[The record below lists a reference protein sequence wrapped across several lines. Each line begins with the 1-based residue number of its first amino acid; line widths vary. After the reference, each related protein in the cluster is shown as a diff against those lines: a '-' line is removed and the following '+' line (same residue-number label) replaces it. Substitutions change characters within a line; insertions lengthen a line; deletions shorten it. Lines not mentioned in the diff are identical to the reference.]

1 MFTIPNPQD
10 PQGLGPNLYRTIM
23 PSQGAANSEESLLR
37 TLIDHIPDV
46 VYMKDQQSRFV
57 AANLAMA
64 KLFNLTKVEEL
75 YGKTDFDFCPQKLAT
90 EYFRDEQRLFETGEA
105 IVSKEEVSQSAD
117 GKPQTLMVTKTP
129 LRDEKGNIVGLV
141 GIGRDVTEI
150 TLARQK
156 LKQQSQELQHRNT
169 LIDFEREQLQ
179 TLIDNIPDFIYFKDR
194 ESRYIN
200 GNNKFYH
207 GFNASCIEE
216 IIGKQDFDLLS
227 KEDAQ
232 RFYDDEVALF
242 ETGETLTKEEQS
254 KDKHGK
260 PVVLHT
266 TKTPIV
272 DKNSQEIIGLVGIS
286 RDITEIKA
294 AREELTSRAE
304 ALLRQKEDLTQTLDQ
319 LKQAQSQLVQSEKMA
334 SLGVLTAGIAHE
346 INNPINFVYAG
357 VNSMGKDFEDVK
369 AVVAQLR
376 LLSQAEDPAAAIA
389 KLEEIRKEVYFDEA
403 FEALEETLKDIKL
416 GATRITEIVA
426 GLSKFSR
433 LGKEDWQLSNLHE
446 DLESV
451 LVLLKNKYKTHIKI
465 ERDFAPDLPSVV
477 CFPGK
482 LNQAFMNIISNA
494 IDAIDAHSEDGTIRI
509 STRAN
514 DTSVFISIA
523 DTGTGMDEHVRSKIF
538 DPFFTTKSIGKGTG
552 LGLSITYSIIQDHQ
566 GSLHLTTEPGK
577 GSTFIIE
584 LPIEQAPSS

>member
-1 MFTIPNPQD
+1 
-10 PQGLGPNLYRTIM
+10 M
-23 PSQGAANSEESLLR
+23 PSPGAATSEKSLLR

-64 KLFNLTKVEEL
+64 KLFNLSKVEEL
-75 YGKTDFDFCPQKLAT
+75 YGKTDFDFCPKKLAA
-90 EYFRDEQRLFETGEA
+90 EYFRDEQRLLETGEA
-105 IVSKEEVSQSAD
+105 ITSKEEVSQSAD
-117 GKPQTLMVTKTP
+117 GKPQILMVTKTP

-150 TLARQK
+150 TVTRQK
-156 LKQQSQELQHRNT
+156 LKQQSLELQQRNT
-169 LIDFEREQLQ
+169 LVDFEREQLQ

-194 ESRYIN
+194 ESRYLN

-207 GFNASCIEE
+207 RFNASCIEE
-216 IIGKQDFDLLS
+216 IIGKQDSDLLGQ
-227 KEDAQ
+227 EDAQ

-242 ETGETLTKEEQS
+242 ETGETLTKEELS

-260 PVVLHT
+260 TIVLHT

-272 DKNSQEIIGLVGIS
+272 DKNSQKIIGLVGIS

-304 ALLRQKEDLTQTLDQ
+304 ALHRQKEDLTQTLDQ

-376 LLSQAEDPAAAIA
+376 LLSQAQDPAAAIA
-389 KLEEIRKEVYFDEA
+389 KLEETRKEVYFDEA

-494 IDAIDAHSEDGTIRI
+494 IDAIDAHSDDGTIRI
-509 STRAN
+509 STRAT
-514 DTSVFISIA
+514 DASVFITIA
-523 DTGTGMDEHVRSKIF
+523 DTGTGMDESVRSKIF

-577 GSTFIIE
+577 GSAFIIE
-584 LPIEQAPSS
+584 LPIEQETNKTQIPKAKSS